1 MNFHMNSCDKPWSST
16 WIFEFVELSIST
28 VKKMGL
34 CNLIAFVGVAFL
46 VVQTTQGNHVTTTQL
61 HSTAV
66 LERCYS
72 VKQIENL
79 NNLHSF
85 TFQFWDRL
93 FLLKENHAFAQRTMI
108 PCAVLMVK
116 PIPMN
121 VCLTVRRD
129 TSSAWVYSKAALAK
143 S

>member
-1 MNFHMNSCDKPWSST
+1 MNFHINSCDKPCSST
-16 WIFEFVELSIST
+16 WIFEFVEQSRT

-46 VVQTTQGNHVTTTQL
+46 VVHTTQGNNNTSTQL
-61 HSTAV
+61 HSIAV

-72 VKQIENL
+72 VGQIENS
-79 NNLHSF
+79 NKLHSF

-93 FLLKENHAFAQRTMI
+93 FLLKENRAFVQRTMI

-116 PIPMN
+116 LIPMN
-121 VCLTVRRD
+121 ACLTVRRD
-129 TSSAWVYSKAALAK
+129 TSAWVYSKAALAK